1 MARWLRTL
9 GRSGQVGRV
18 HAKMAKDFGTHCRSL
33 SSHAL
38 AAAALLLP
46 ALCGPA
52 VAQPADSFYK
62 GREMKFVLSANAS
75 GGYGAYAR
83 ILQTYLEK
91 HIPGRP
97 HIVQQSMIG
106 AGGIVAANWLANV
119 APKDGSVIAMI
130 HRGAVST
137 IPLFGAPNIHFDA
150 TKFGWIGS
158 MNADISVCVVWHEAG
173 VKSFADLQS
182 KPSIF
187 GGIGPGSDIDMM
199 PNLLNN
205 LFDTKIQLITGYDS
219 SNAIHVAMER
229 REVDGRCGFSVGSLL
244 ATKADWLRDKLV
256 NVVVQIGLQKH
267 PAFPDVPVLSDLTQ
281 DPELLQVIETIVSP
295 LQIMGRP
302 ILTAP
307 GVPPERLA
315 VLRRAFAEAMADP
328 DFKADADR
336 ERLEYEFVS
345 GEQVEAVIHKIY
357 SMPKPIIARAAQAVQ
372 RTDKL
377 KITEKKPV
385 KPPK

>member
-1 MARWLRTL
+1 
-9 GRSGQVGRV
+9 
-18 HAKMAKDFGTHCRSL
+18 
-33 SSHAL
+33 
-38 AAAALLLP
+38 
-46 ALCGPA
+46 
-52 VAQPADSFYK
+52 
-62 GREMKFVLSANAS
+62 
-75 GGYGAYAR
+75 
-83 ILQTYLEK
+83 
-91 HIPGRP
+91 
-97 HIVQQSMIG
+97 
-106 AGGIVAANWLANV
+106 
-119 APKDGSVIAMI
+119 
-130 HRGAVST
+130 
-137 IPLFGAPNIHFDA
+137 PNIHFDA

-173 VKSFADLQS
+173 VKTFADLQS

-357 SMPKPIIARAAQAVQ
+357 SMPKPIIARAAGRAADRQAEGHREEAGEAAKMSGRPGVWAVGQ
-372 RTDKL
+372 EGERAMSAFVTCRRL
-377 KITEKKPV
+377 LPPV
-385 KPPK
+385 LSLLFLA

>member
-1 MARWLRTL
+1 MPMPKRMNST
-9 GRSGQVGRV
+9 V
-18 HAKMAKDFGTHCRSL
+18 K
-33 SSHAL
+33 AL
-38 AAAALLLP
+38 AIGIALTASASP
-46 ALCGPA
+46 
-52 VAQPADSFYK
+52 VRADPVGDFYK
-62 GREMKFVLSANAS
+62 GRSVDLVISTTAG
-75 GGYGAYAR
+75 GGYDAYAR
-83 ILQTYLEK
+83 VLARTMPDHL
-91 HIPGRP
+91 PGSP
-97 HIVQQSMIG
+97 AITPKNMPG
-106 AGGIVAANWLANV
+106 GGGIKGANYMFSEAAR
-119 APKDGSVIAMI
+119 DGSAIA
-130 HRGAVST
+130 T
-137 IPLFGAPNIHFDA
+137 IQNGVPFQPLLGIKQAKYDA

-256 NVVVQIGLQKH
+256 NVVVQIGLDKH

-315 VLRRAFAEAMADP
+315 VLRRAFAAAMADP
-328 DFKADADR
+328 DFKAEADR

-385 KPPK
+385 KPPE

>member
-1 MARWLRTL
+1 
-9 GRSGQVGRV
+9 
-18 HAKMAKDFGTHCRSL
+18 
-33 SSHAL
+33 
-38 AAAALLLP
+38 
-46 ALCGPA
+46 
-52 VAQPADSFYK
+52 
-62 GREMKFVLSANAS
+62 
-75 GGYGAYAR
+75 
-83 ILQTYLEK
+83 
-91 HIPGRP
+91 
-97 HIVQQSMIG
+97 
-106 AGGIVAANWLANV
+106 
-119 APKDGSVIAMI
+119 
-130 HRGAVST
+130 
-137 IPLFGAPNIHFDA
+137 
-150 TKFGWIGS
+150 
-158 MNADISVCVVWHEAG
+158 